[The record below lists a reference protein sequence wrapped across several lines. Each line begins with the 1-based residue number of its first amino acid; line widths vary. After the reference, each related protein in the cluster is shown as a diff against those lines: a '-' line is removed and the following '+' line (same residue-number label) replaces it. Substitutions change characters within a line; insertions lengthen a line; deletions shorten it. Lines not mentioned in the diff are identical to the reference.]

1 MVTALTLDA
10 ALPIGQAIRGGEP
23 SPPVFIKTEEG
34 NFRLIFG
41 VHGIGPIGNSIT
53 SQMIEGVDGISFEYA
68 DSYLGTE
75 NLNKAI
81 SRLENQAFQKN
92 IMSYLKDNRVP
103 IYFGD
108 TPISLIGT
116 SAFLPLPLE
125 AVLGTLTLDKK
136 FDAKEIKARRQFIID
151 ALKTITSLWGL
162 TLLGRDLTIKLFQNE
177 LEKPWAKELKK
188 LTFWA
193 KKNLYLMP
201 LLKKEQKK
209 DLTLAIVAGGDHRM
223 LAEYLKR
230 GSEFCMEVINL
241 YPRSIINLLF
251 EDPNSYFPIIQEAR
265 FNPDHNFD
273 LRYFN
278 DPLLQRKFTS

>member
-1 MVTALTLDA
+1 
-10 ALPIGQAIRGGEP
+10 
-23 SPPVFIKTEEG
+23 
-34 NFRLIFG
+34 
-41 VHGIGPIGNSIT
+41 
-53 SQMIEGVDGISFEYA
+53 
-68 DSYLGTE
+68 
-75 NLNKAI
+75 
-81 SRLENQAFQKN
+81 
-92 IMSYLKDNRVP
+92 
-103 IYFGD
+103 
-108 TPISLIGT
+108 
-116 SAFLPLPLE
+116 
-125 AVLGTLTLDKK
+125 
-136 FDAKEIKARRQFIID
+136 
-151 ALKTITSLWGL
+151 
-162 TLLGRDLTIKLFQNE
+162 LFQNE

-188 LTFWA
+188 LTFYTELIHAEDFIIVLRNALWA